1 MVNAILRFASCCRT
15 AGYRVSTSEVLDCV
29 SQLEL
34 VDIFD
39 EAEFRAVLRANFA
52 KSRREQAHF
61 DQLYHLFFH
70 EMRQD
75 INLDEADPVSDK
87 IDEVIKSLEQQNHI
101 SRTHQAILDFLSG
114 NPMSFLEIMRMLQTE
129 EIEMAQGRKFNL
141 GPLASRLEVMVQ
153 LNDVRGEIDRF
164 LDKNPLHYALKTR
177 QELGRR
183 FNKQLENAYALLL
196 KEPRPYNEGL
206 KEVKTHDQYLRQL
219 GERPFTSLTQKEL
232 EQVREIIDKL
242 VRKLKDII
250 ARRYAANKR
259 GVLDVKKTL
268 RMADRYHGVPM
279 DIRFKKRPPRKGKIV
294 ALCDISSSVW
304 AAARFMLNILYSLQ
318 ECFTKVNSFVFVSGL
333 AEVTDIFEN
342 EEINN
347 AIEKVLKEVEI
358 DYNAQ
363 TDYGETFRHFKA
375 DYMDILN
382 NKTTLII
389 IGDARTNYYHPEDR
403 ILAEMREKCRRVI
416 WLNPEPEK
424 SWNTGDSE
432 MYSYK
437 PYCHEIRACRNLN
450 QLVCFVE
457 ELVL

>member
-1 MVNAILRFASCCRT
+1 
-15 AGYRVSTSEVLDCV
+15 
-29 SQLEL
+29 
-34 VDIFD
+34 
-39 EAEFRAVLRANFA
+39 
-52 KSRREQAHF
+52 
-61 DQLYHLFFH
+61 
-70 EMRQD
+70 
-75 INLDEADPVSDK
+75 
-87 IDEVIKSLEQQNHI
+87 
-101 SRTHQAILDFLSG
+101 
-114 NPMSFLEIMRMLQTE
+114 
-129 EIEMAQGRKFNL
+129 
-141 GPLASRLEVMVQ
+141 
-153 LNDVRGEIDRF
+153 
-164 LDKNPLHYALKTR
+164 
-177 QELGRR
+177 
-183 FNKQLENAYALLL
+183 
-196 KEPRPYNEGL
+196 
-206 KEVKTHDQYLRQL
+206 
-219 GERPFTSLTQKEL
+219 
-232 EQVREIIDKL
+232 
-242 VRKLKDII
+242 KDII

-268 RMADRYHGVPM
+268 RLADRYHGVPM

-347 AIEKVLKEVEI
+347 AIEKVLKEVDI

>member
-52 KSRREQAHF
+52 KSRREQAHS

-87 IDEVIKSLEQQNHI
+87 IDEVIKSLEQQDHI

-259 GVLDVKKTL
+259 GVLDEIGRASCRERV
-268 RMADRYHGVPM
+268 Y
-279 DIRFKKRPPRKGKIV
+279 
-294 ALCDISSSVW
+294 
-304 AAARFMLNILYSLQ
+304 
-318 ECFTKVNSFVFVSGL
+318 GL
-333 AEVTDIFEN
+333 V
-342 EEINN
+342 
-347 AIEKVLKEVEI
+347 
-358 DYNAQ
+358 
-363 TDYGETFRHFKA
+363 
-375 DYMDILN
+375 
-382 NKTTLII
+382 
-389 IGDARTNYYHPEDR
+389 
-403 ILAEMREKCRRVI
+403 
-416 WLNPEPEK
+416 
-424 SWNTGDSE
+424 
-432 MYSYK
+432 
-437 PYCHEIRACRNLN
+437 
-450 QLVCFVE
+450 
-457 ELVL
+457 

>member
-250 ARRYAANKR
+250 ARRYAA
-259 GVLDVKKTL
+259 
-268 RMADRYHGVPM
+268 
-279 DIRFKKRPPRKGKIV
+279 
-294 ALCDISSSVW
+294 
-304 AAARFMLNILYSLQ
+304 
-318 ECFTKVNSFVFVSGL
+318 
-333 AEVTDIFEN
+333 
-342 EEINN
+342 
-347 AIEKVLKEVEI
+347 
-358 DYNAQ
+358 
-363 TDYGETFRHFKA
+363 
-375 DYMDILN
+375 
-382 NKTTLII
+382 
-389 IGDARTNYYHPEDR
+389 
-403 ILAEMREKCRRVI
+403 
-416 WLNPEPEK
+416 
-424 SWNTGDSE
+424 
-432 MYSYK
+432 
-437 PYCHEIRACRNLN
+437 
-450 QLVCFVE
+450 
-457 ELVL
+457 

>member
-268 RMADRYHGVPM
+268 RLADRYHGVPM

-347 AIEKVLKEVEI
+347 AIEKVLKEVDI

>member
-1 MVNAILRFASCCRT
+1 MVKAILRFVSCCRV
-15 AGYRVSTSEVLDCV
+15 AGYRVSTSEVLDCI

-34 VDIFD
+34 VDMLD
-39 EAEFRAVLRANFA
+39 EVEFRAVLRANFA

-75 INLDEADPVSDK
+75 ISLDETDPVSDK
-87 IDEVIKSLEQQNHI
+87 MDDVIESIQEQANGNG
-101 SRTHQAILDFLSG
+101 SHQAIMEFLSG
-114 NPMSFLEIMRMLQTE
+114 NPIKFLEIMRMLQTE
-129 EIEMAQGRKFNL
+129 EIEMTQGRKFNL
-141 GPLASRLEVMVQ
+141 SPLASRLNVMVQ

-164 LDKNPLHYALKTR
+164 LEDNPLHYALKTR
-177 QELGRR
+177 QELARR
-183 FNKQLENAYALLL
+183 FSRQLENAYALLL

-206 KEVKTHDQYLRQL
+206 KEVRTHDQYLRQL
-219 GERPFTSLTQKEL
+219 GDRPFTSLTQKEL
-232 EQVREIIDKL
+232 EQVREIIDRL
-242 VRKLKDII
+242 VRKLKDIVS
-250 ARRYAANKR
+250 RRYAGNKR
-259 GVLDVKKTL
+259 GLLDVKKTL
-268 RMADRYHGVPM
+268 RRADRYQGVPM
-279 DIRFKKRPPRKGKIV
+279 EIKYRKRPPRKGKIV

-358 DYNAQ
+358 DYHAP
-363 TDYGETFRHFKA
+363 TDYGETFRHFKR

-403 ILAEMREKCRRVI
+403 ILAEMREKCRRLI

-450 QLVCFVE
+450 QLVHFVE

>member
-1 MVNAILRFASCCRT
+1 MVKAILRFVSCCRT
-15 AGYRVSTSEVLDCV
+15 AGYRVSTSEVLDCI

-34 VDIFD
+34 VNMLD
-39 EAEFRAVLRANFA
+39 EVEFRAVLRTNFA

-70 EMRQD
+70 EMLQD
-75 INLDEADPVSDK
+75 ISLDEADPVSDK
-87 IDEVIKSLEQQNHI
+87 MGDVIESIGKQSNANR
-101 SRTHQAILDFLSG
+101 SHQAIMDFLSG
-114 NPMSFLEIMRMLQTE
+114 NPMAFLEIMRMLQTE
-129 EIEMAQGRKFNL
+129 EFDMTQDRKFNL

-164 LDKNPLHYALKTR
+164 LNDNPLHYALKTR
-177 QELGRR
+177 QELARR
-183 FNKQLENAYALLL
+183 FARQLDNAHALLL
-196 KEPRPYNEGL
+196 KEPRPYNDGL
-206 KEVKTHDQYLRQL
+206 KEVMTHEKYLRQL
-219 GERPFTSLTQKEL
+219 GERPFTSLTHKEL
-232 EQVREIIDKL
+232 EQVREIIDRL
-242 VRKLKDII
+242 VRKLKDIVS
-250 ARRYAANKR
+250 RRYAANQR
-259 GVLDVKKTL
+259 GFLDVKKTL
-268 RMADRYHGVPM
+268 RKADRYQGVPM
-279 DIRFKKRPPRKGKIV
+279 EIRFKKKPPRKGKIV

-318 ECFTKVNSFVFVSGL
+318 ECFTKVNSFVFVAGL

-347 AIEKVLKEVEI
+347 AIEKVLKEVDI
-358 DYNAQ
+358 DYHAP

-389 IGDARTNYYHPEDR
+389 IGDARTNYYYPEDR
-403 ILAEMREKCRRVI
+403 ILAEMREKCRRLI
-416 WLNPEPEK
+416 WLNPEQEK
-424 SWNTGDSE
+424 SWNIGDSE

-450 QLVCFVE
+450 QLVRFVE